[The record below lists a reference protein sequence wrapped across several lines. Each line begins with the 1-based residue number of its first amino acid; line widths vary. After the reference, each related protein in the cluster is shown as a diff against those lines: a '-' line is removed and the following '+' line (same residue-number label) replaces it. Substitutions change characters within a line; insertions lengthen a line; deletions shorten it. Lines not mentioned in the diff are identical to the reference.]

1 MKNEITRTPFGQ
13 FMERLR
19 NNNKES
25 ICKMAKK
32 LDIGRSY
39 LAQIEL
45 GTKNGHIP
53 LYLIKRIYDTY
64 SLTSTEL
71 NDFKKCV
78 LKANKES
85 KRIDLVNVSTSDREE
100 ILNYV
105 CNLMICKENEV

>member
-1 MKNEITRTPFGQ
+1 MRKNIIRTPFGQ
-13 FMERLR
+13 FMEQLR
-19 NNNKES
+19 NKNKEN
-25 ICKMAKK
+25 ICEMANK
-32 LDIGRSY
+32 LNIGRSY

-45 GTKNGHIP
+45 GTKNGFIP

-64 SLTSTEL
+64 TLTSTEL

-85 KRIDLVNVSTSDREE
+85 KRIDLVNVSASDREE